1 MNRQIRILAIF
12 SLCLMLALLANITYV
27 QYFKQHAYAKKAD
40 NVRVIE
46 EAYSRQRGEILAGSM
61 VIAKSV
67 PSKDSLKYQR
77 VYGNKISSSYAAGT
91 AAEYAPVTGFLTL
104 GSQWGVEQS
113 QNALLSG
120 EDDRLFIDRVSDL
133 LNNNQPQG
141 GNVELTIDPAVQDA
155 AYNGLASRGF
165 TGAAVAIDPTTGK
178 ILAMAST
185 PSYDPNGLASHDSD
199 CLTSSG
205 GHIRISQAGPPKGVS
220 VHGCVAVAD
229 QAYAQV
235 LKDNALLNRGAQRP
249 LFPGSTFK
257 LVTAAAA
264 IQDLHMT
271 PQSLVNGQST
281 TTIQG
286 TNRLTQNEDKA
297 SCGFLN
303 QAQVPFITALDFSCN
318 VAFAE
323 IGAQLSADQLTSMAD
338 SFGFN
343 SNPLLDVNPSSGSTY
358 PNEPEKAL
366 RALSAYGQLN
376 VQATPL
382 QMAMVAGAIGNH
394 GALMRPYLINRL
406 TSPTLDVVSQTKASL
421 LSTPISTSTADQLTQ
436 MMVDVVN
443 RGTGRRAQIPGI
455 SVAGKTGT
463 AETGTGG
470 SPYAWFVSFGPS
482 DNAKIAIAVMVES
495 SSTVKDNVAG
505 GALCAPIAKAM
516 MQAYLSET
524 GAQ

>member
-1 MNRQIRILAIF
+1 MNRQIRVLAIA
-12 SLCLMLALLANITYV
+12 SVCMLLALMANITYV
-27 QYFKQHAYAKKAD
+27 QYFKQAAYNKKSD
-40 NVRVIE
+40 NSRVILE
-46 EAYSRQRGEILAGSM
+46 GLKRQRGEILARSM
-61 VIAKSV
+61 VIAKSI
-67 PSKDSLKYQR
+67 PSKDGFNFLR
-77 VYGNKISSSYAAGT
+77 VYGNKISPSNAADT
-91 AAEYAPVTGFLTL
+91 AAEYAPVTGYLTL
-104 GSQWGVEQS
+104 GSDWGIEQS
-113 QNALLSG
+113 QNSILSG
-120 EDDRLFIDRVSDL
+120 TDDRLFIDRVSDL

-141 GNVELTIDPAVQDA
+141 GNVELTIDPKVQDA
-155 AYNGLASRGF
+155 AYQGLASRGF

-185 PSYDPNGLASHDSD
+185 PSYDPNLLATHD
-199 CLTSSG
+199 
-205 GHIRISQAGPPKGVS
+205 VS
-220 VHGCVAVAD
+220 ASAK
-229 QAYAQV
+229 AYAQIV
-235 LKDNALLNRGAQRP
+235 KDNSLLNRGAQRP

-264 IQDLHMT
+264 IQDLHLN
-271 PQSLVNGQST
+271 PQSLVNGNAT

-286 TNRLTQNEDKA
+286 TNRQTVNENGS
-297 SCGFLN
+297 SCGQLN
-303 QAQVPFITALDFSCN
+303 RPQVTFMLALDYSCN

-338 SFGFN
+338 AFGFN
-343 SNPLLDVNPSSGSTY
+343 SNPFLDVSPSNASSY
-358 PNEPEKAL
+358 PNEPDKAL

-406 TSPTLDVVSQTKASL
+406 TSPTLDVLSQTKPEQ
-421 LSTPISTSTADQLTQ
+421 LSTPITSSTAGTLTQ

-443 RGTGRRAQIPGI
+443 RGTGTRAQIPGI

-463 AETGTGG
+463 AETGTGS

-482 DNAKIAIAVMVES
+482 DNAKIAIAVLVES

-524 GAQ
+524 GTQ

>member
-12 SLCLMLALLANITYV
+12 SLCLMLALMANITYV
-27 QYFKQHAYAKKAD
+27 QYFKQSTYNKKAD
-40 NVRVIE
+40 NTRVIT
-46 EAYSRQRGEILAGSM
+46 EAYSRQRGQILAGSM

-67 PSKDSLKYQR
+67 RSKDYLKFQR
-77 VYGNKISSSYAAGT
+77 VYGNKISSSYAADT

-113 QNALLSG
+113 QNGLLSG

-141 GNVELTIDPAVQDA
+141 GNVELTIDPKVQDA
-155 AYNGLASRGF
+155 AYQGLASRGF
-165 TGAAVAIDPTTGK
+165 IGAAVAIDPTTGK

-185 PSYDPNGLASHDSD
+185 PSYDPNQLASHDSSA
-199 CLTSSG
+199 SS
-205 GHIRISQAGPPKGVS
+205 K
-220 VHGCVAVAD
+220 
-229 QAYAQV
+229 AYAQI
-235 LKDNALLNRGAQRP
+235 LNNNALLNRGAQNP

-257 LVTAAAA
+257 LVTTAAA

-271 PQSLVNGQST
+271 PQSLVNGNAT

-286 TNRLTQNEDKA
+286 TNRQTINENGY
-297 SCGFLN
+297 SCGQLN
-303 QAQVPFITALDFSCN
+303 QPQVTLLQALDYSCN

-323 IGAQLSADQLTSMAD
+323 VGAQLSADQLTSMAD
-338 SFGFN
+338 AFGFN
-343 SNPLLDVNPSSGSTY
+343 SNPFLDVSPSNASSY
-358 PNEPEKAL
+358 PNEPDKAL

-376 VQATPL
+376 VRATPL
-382 QMAMVAGAIGNH
+382 QMAIVAGAIGNH
-394 GALMRPYLINRL
+394 GKLMRPYLINRL
-406 TSPTLDVVSQTKASL
+406 TSPTLDVLSQTQPTV
-421 LSTPISTSTADQLTQ
+421 LSNPITSSTADQLTQ

-443 RGTGRRAQIPGI
+443 RGTGTRAQIPGI

-463 AETGTGG
+463 AETGTGS

-482 DNAKIAIAVMVES
+482 DNAKIAIAVLVES
-495 SSTVKDNVAG
+495 STTVKDNVAG

-524 GAQ
+524 GTQ

>member
-77 VYGNKISSSYAAGT
+77 VYGNKISSSYAADT

-185 PSYDPNGLASHDSD
+185 PSYDPNLLASHDGSA
-199 CLTSSG
+199 S
-205 GHIRISQAGPPKGVS
+205 AK
-220 VHGCVAVAD
+220 
-229 QAYAQV
+229 AYTQIV
-235 LKDNALLNRGAQRP
+235 QKNELINRGAQRP

-271 PQSLVNGQST
+271 PQSMVNGNAT

-286 TNRLTQNEDKA
+286 TNKPTQNEDKA
-297 SCGFLN
+297 SCGYLN
-303 QAQVPFITALDFSCN
+303 QPQVSFMAALDYSCN

-323 IGAQLSADQLTSMAD
+323 IGAQLSANQLTSMAN

-343 SNPLLDVNPSSGSTY
+343 SNPFLDVSPSSASSY
-358 PNEPEKAL
+358 PNEPDKAL

-382 QMAMVAGAIGNH
+382 QMAMVAAAIGNH
-394 GALMRPYLINRL
+394 GTLMQPYLINRL
-406 TSPTLDVVSQTKASL
+406 TSPTLDVLSQTQPHV
-421 LSTPISTSTADQLTQ
+421 LSNPITSSTASTLTQ

-443 RGTGRRAQIPGI
+443 RGTGTRAQIPGI

-482 DNAKIAIAVMVES
+482 DNAKIAIAVLVES

-524 GAQ
+524 GQQ

>member
-1 MNRQIRILAIF
+1 MNRQIRVLTIA
-12 SLCLMLALLANITYV
+12 SLCLLLALMANITYV
-27 QYFKQHAYAKKAD
+27 QYFKQSEYNKKAD
-40 NVRVIE
+40 NARVILE
-46 EAYSRQRGEILAGSM
+46 GLKRQRGEILAGSM

-67 PSKDSLKYQR
+67 PSKDGFNFLR
-77 VYGNKISSSYAAGT
+77 VYGNKIDPKYAADA
-91 AAEYAPVTGFLTL
+91 AAEYAPVTGYLTL
-104 GSQWGVEQS
+104 GADWGTEQA
-113 QNALLSG
+113 QNSILSG
-120 EDDRLFIDRVSDL
+120 TDDRLFIDRVSDL

-141 GNVELTIDPAVQDA
+141 GNVELTIDPKVQDA
-155 AYNGLASRGF
+155 AYQGLASRGF

-185 PSYDPNGLASHDSD
+185 PSYDPNRVASHDASA
-199 CLTSSG
+199 S
-205 GHIRISQAGPPKGVS
+205 AK
-220 VHGCVAVAD
+220 
-229 QAYAQV
+229 AYAEI
-235 LKDNALLNRGAQRP
+235 LKSNALLNRGAQRP

-264 IQDLHMT
+264 IQDLHMN
-271 PQSLVNGQST
+271 PQSLVNGNAT

-286 TNRLTQNEDKA
+286 TNRITQNEDKV

-303 QAQVPFITALDFSCN
+303 QPQVSFMTALDYSCN

-323 IGAQLSADQLTSMAD
+323 IGARLSADQLTSMAD

-343 SNPLLDVNPSSGSTY
+343 TNPFLDVWPSSASSY
-358 PNEPEKAL
+358 PNETDKAL
-366 RALSAYGQLN
+366 RALSAYGQLS

-382 QMAMVAGAIGNH
+382 QMAMVAAAIGNH
-394 GALMRPYLINRL
+394 GKLMKPYMINRL
-406 TSPTLDVVSQTKASL
+406 TSPTLDVISQTQPTA
-421 LSTPISTSTADQLTQ
+421 LSNPISGSTADQLTQ

-443 RGTGRRAQIPGI
+443 RGTGTRAQIPGI

-482 DNAKIAIAVMVES
+482 DNAKIAIAVLVES

-524 GAQ
+524 GTQ

>member
-1 MNRQIRILAIF
+1 MNRQIRVLALF
-12 SLCLMLALLANITYV
+12 SLILLLALMANITFV
-27 QYFKQHAYAKKAD
+27 QYFEQNAYAKKSD
-40 NVRVIE
+40 NGRVIQE
-46 EAYSRQRGEILAGSM
+46 SYSRQRGQILAGSL

-67 PSKDSLKYQR
+67 PSKDGLKFQR
-77 VYGNKISSSYAAGT
+77 VYGNKISSSYNADT

-120 EDDRLFIDRVSDL
+120 DDDRLFIDRVSDL

-141 GNVELTIDPAVQDA
+141 GNVELTIDPKVQDA
-155 AYNGLASRGF
+155 AYQGLASRGF

-185 PSYDPNGLASHDSD
+185 PSYDPNLLASHDSAA
-199 CLTSSG
+199 S
-205 GHIRISQAGPPKGVS
+205 AK
-220 VHGCVAVAD
+220 
-229 QAYAQV
+229 AYAAI
-235 LKDNALLNRGAQRP
+235 KDNQLFNRAAQNP

-257 LVTAAAA
+257 LVTTAAA
-264 IQDLHMT
+264 IQDLHMNA
-271 PQSLVNGQST
+271 QSMVNGNAT

-286 TNRLTQNEDKA
+286 TNRITQNEDKA
-297 SCGFLN
+297 SCGFRN
-303 QAQVPFITALDFSCN
+303 QPQVTLMTALDYSCN

-323 IGAQLSADQLTSMAD
+323 IGAQLSANQLTSMAD
-338 SFGFN
+338 AYGFN
-343 SNPLLDVNPSSGSTY
+343 SDPFLDVSPSSASTY
-358 PNEPEKAL
+358 PNEPDKAL

-376 VQATPL
+376 VRATPL
-382 QMAMVAGAIGNH
+382 QMAMVAAGIANH
-394 GALMRPYLINRL
+394 GVVMRPYLVNRL
-406 TSPTLDVVSQTKASL
+406 TSPTLDV
-421 LSTPISTSTADQLTQ
+421 LSTTQPSALSNPITTDTANQLTQ

-443 RGTGRRAQIPGI
+443 NGTGTRAQIPGI

-463 AETGTGG
+463 AETGTGS

-482 DNAKIAIAVMVES
+482 ENAKIAIAVLVQ
-495 SSTVKDNVAG
+495 SSTTVRDNVAG